1 MPNPSVRI
9 STDTPGREH
18 SADLWRGVLEK
29 YAADPEWG
37 YYYED
42 DCQLV
47 RAAAAVAGAVLP
59 DSQWWFAAGAAGG
72 TGTVASVAGSPEGL
86 LRVAATTGTDHF
98 GFELHKGLT
107 ATTLGRIVLPTHGVN
122 PQGTVVTE
130 ARIDGTLTGTFFIG
144 LAEAIANVLS
154 ATGTLPTD
162 SDYIG
167 IYRLNGG
174 DVQLVAANDN
184 AGGTAVLDAV
194 TIMTDADFSAL
205 VTAGDPIK
213 FGIRVNADNKVEVS
227 INGSRI
233 RANTSG
239 EPLEINAL
247 ALPIESLTERVAVL
261 RGADTDEA
269 TLTVDVDYFDT
280 YVSI

>member
-1 MPNPSVRI
+1 MSYPSVRI
-9 STDTPGREH
+9 STNDPGREH
-18 SADLWRGVLEK
+18 SADLWRGILEK
-29 YAADPEWG
+29 YAADPELG
-37 YYYED
+37 FYYGD
-42 DCQLV
+42 DCQLA

-72 TGTVASVAGSPEGL
+72 TGSVASVAGYPEGL
-86 LRVAATTGTDHF
+86 MRVSATTGTDHF

-107 ATTLGRIVLPTHGVN
+107 ATTLGRIPLPTHATLAR
-122 PQGTVVTE
+122 GTVVTE
-130 ARIDGTLTGTFFIG
+130 ARIDGSLTGTFFIG

-174 DVQLVAANDN
+174 DVQLVSANDN
-184 AGGTAVLDAV
+184 AGGTAVTDAV
-194 TIMTDADFSAL
+194 TIMSDADFSAL

-213 FGIRVNADNKVEVS
+213 FGIRVNADNTVEVA

-233 RANTSG
+233 RATTAG
-239 EPLEINAL
+239 VPLEINAL

-269 TLTVDVDYFDT
+269 TLEVDVDYFDT
-280 YVSI
+280 FVCI